1 MRLTGMHTVHILM
14 HVREVLNM
22 RATLNIPDDLIAEVQ
37 QISGQKSKTKA
48 IITVM
53 KEYVRRQKMQ
63 ALLDLRGKVKVD
75 YDWVQEET
83 LELKAAEER
92 ERHHVK

>member
-1 MRLTGMHTVHILM
+1 
-14 HVREVLNM
+14 M

-37 QISGQKSKTKA
+37 QLSGQKSKTRA

-53 KEYVRRQKMQ
+53 EDYVRRQKRQ
-63 ALLDLRGKVKVD
+63 ALLELRGKVRIE
-75 YDWVQEET
+75 YDWELEEN

-92 ERHHVK
+92 ERYHGE

>member
-1 MRLTGMHTVHILM
+1 
-14 HVREVLNM
+14 M
-22 RATLNIPDDLIAEVQ
+22 RATLNIPDELIAEVQ

-53 KEYVRRQKMQ
+53 EDYVRRQKMQ
-63 ALLDLRGKVKVD
+63 TLLDLRGKVQIE
-75 YDWVQEET
+75 YDWEKEEA

-92 ERHHVK
+92 ERYHGQ